1 MYGSTAKAISHYK
14 DTKNLLKL
22 RILTENYFAPHQTLC
37 RKNRYLWDKINAKM
51 IDHLLQPL
59 VCERFQ
65 TDARYREGH
74 LRVVNAL
81 PERLVVGLH
90 SPEIKQVAKQLSRM
104 GGEVAMPDGMRRF
117 CMGGAEVIRAFEAV
131 PSESLCYEETVI
143 WGYLINL
150 EKCSLEE
157 RLAMLGRYVPVLD
170 NWAVCD
176 SYCAHAKW
184 MARADKAALWA
195 FLERWFDS
203 KREFEVR
210 FAVVVAMCYFLG
222 KEWFDKVFERIN
234 RLDFGRIKSKYKS
247 VKGKPKVA
255 QQGTVQG
262 AEPYY
267 VRMGVAWLL
276 ATALAKFPD
285 QTKTFVRSSN
295 LPADVV
301 KLYIRKARESLRT
314 RTVEAV

>member
-1 MYGSTAKAISHYK
+1 MINHF
-14 DTKNLLKL
+14 L
-22 RILTENYFAPHQTLC
+22 RL
-37 RKNRYLWDKINAKM
+37 
-51 IDHLLQPL
+51 L
-59 VCERFQ
+59 VCERFLN
-65 TDARYREGH
+65 DARYREGH

-81 PERLVVGLH
+81 PERRVLGLH
-90 SPEIKQVAKQLSRM
+90 SPEIKQVAKQLSRK
-104 GGEVAMPDGMRRF
+104 GGEVVMPDGTHRI
-117 CMGGAEVIRAFEAV
+117 CANGSEVIRAFEAV
-131 PSESLCYEETVI
+131 PSECLCYEETVI

-150 EKCSLEE
+150 EKCSLDD

-184 MARADKAALWA
+184 MVRADKSVLWA

-203 KREFEVR
+203 EREFEVR
-210 FAVVVAMCYFLG
+210 FAVVVAMCYFLNEG
-222 KEWFDKVFERIN
+222 WLDKVFERIN
-234 RLDFGRIKSKYKS
+234 RLDFGRIKSKYKT

-285 QTKTFVRSSN
+285 ATRAFAHSSN

-301 KLYIRKARESLRT
+301 KLYIRKARESFRT
-314 RTVEAV
+314 RTVKTL

>member
-1 MYGSTAKAISHYK
+1 
-14 DTKNLLKL
+14 
-22 RILTENYFAPHQTLC
+22 
-37 RKNRYLWDKINAKM
+37 M
-51 IDHLLQPL
+51 IHHLLQPL
-59 VCERFQ
+59 ICERFL

-74 LRVVNAL
+74 LREVNAL
-81 PERLVVGLH
+81 PERRVVGLH
-90 SPEIKQVAKQLSRM
+90 SPEIKQVAKQLAREGS
-104 GGEVAMPDGMRRF
+104 GVVMPDGTQRI
-117 CMGGAEVIRAFEAV
+117 CTGGADVIRTFEAV
-131 PSESLCYEETVI
+131 PSERLCYEETVI

-157 RLAMLGRYVPVLD
+157 RLAMLTHYVPVLD

-184 MARADKAALWA
+184 MVRADKVALWT
-195 FLERWFDS
+195 FLESWFDS
-203 KREFEVR
+203 ECEFEVR
-210 FAVVVAMCYFLG
+210 FAVVVAMCCFLNE
-222 KEWFDKVFERIN
+222 EWLDKVFERIN
-234 RLDFGRIKSKYKS
+234 RLDFGRIKSKYNT

-285 QTKTFVRSSN
+285 QTRAFVRSSN
-295 LPADVV
+295 LPEDVV

-314 RTVEAV
+314 RNIIAL

>member
-1 MYGSTAKAISHYK
+1 
-14 DTKNLLKL
+14 
-22 RILTENYFAPHQTLC
+22 
-37 RKNRYLWDKINAKM
+37 M

-59 VCERFQ
+59 VCERFM

-81 PERLVVGLH
+81 PERRVVGLH
-90 SPEIKQVAKQLSRM
+90 SPEIKQVAKQLSRY
-104 GGEVAMPDGMRRF
+104 GGEVVMPDGTHRI
-117 CMGGAEVIRAFEAV
+117 CVNGAEVIRAFEAV

-150 EKCSLEE
+150 EKCSLDE
-157 RLAMLGRYVPVLD
+157 RLAMLSRYVPVLD

-184 MARADKAALWA
+184 MVRADKSALWA

-203 KREFEVR
+203 EYEFEVR
-210 FAVVVAMCYFLG
+210 FAVVVAMCYFLDE
-222 KEWFDKVFERIN
+222 EWLDKVFERIN
-234 RLDFGRIKSKYKS
+234 GLDFGRIKSKYKS
-247 VKGKPKVA
+247 IKGKPKAA

-276 ATALAKFPD
+276 ATALTKFPD
-285 QTKTFVRSSN
+285 ATRAFVRSSN
-295 LPADVV
+295 LPENVV
-301 KLYIRKARESLRT
+301 KLYIRKARESFRT
-314 RTVEAV
+314 RTVKVL

>member
-1 MYGSTAKAISHYK
+1 
-14 DTKNLLKL
+14 
-22 RILTENYFAPHQTLC
+22 
-37 RKNRYLWDKINAKM
+37 M
-51 IDHLLQPL
+51 IDHLLHPL
-59 VCERFQ
+59 VCERFL

-81 PERLVVGLH
+81 PERCILGLH
-90 SPEIKQVAKQLSRM
+90 SPKIKAVAKQLSRD
-104 GGEVAMPDGMRRF
+104 GGEVVMPDGTHRI
-117 CMGGAEVIRAFEAV
+117 CVNGVEVIRAFEEA

-150 EKCSLEE
+150 EKCSLAE
-157 RLAMLGRYVPVLD
+157 RLAMLTHYVPVLD

-184 MARADKAALWA
+184 MARADKVALWA

-203 KREFEVR
+203 GREFEVR
-210 FAVVVAMCYFLG
+210 FAMVVAMCYFLNE
-222 KEWFDKVFERIN
+222 EWLDKVFECIYS
-234 RLDFGRIKSKYKS
+234 LDFDRIKSKYKTI
-247 VKGKPKVA
+247 KGKPKVA

-285 QTKTFVRSSN
+285 ATRTFVRSSN

-314 RTVEAV
+314 RNRIAL

>member
-1 MYGSTAKAISHYK
+1 M
-14 DTKNLLKL
+14 
-22 RILTENYFAPHQTLC
+22 
-37 RKNRYLWDKINAKM
+37 IN
-51 IDHLLQPL
+51 HLLQPL
-59 VCERFQ
+59 VCERFL

-81 PERLVVGLH
+81 PRRRVLGLH
-90 SPEIKQVAKQLSRM
+90 SPEIKAVAKQLSRE
-104 GGEVAMPDGMRRF
+104 GGEVVMPDGMRKI
-117 CMGGAEVIRAFEAV
+117 CVNGAEVIRAFEAV
-131 PSESLCYEETVI
+131 PNESLCYEETVI

-150 EKCSLEE
+150 EKCSLDE

-184 MARADKAALWA
+184 MVRADKATLWA
-195 FLERWFDS
+195 FLERW
-203 KREFEVR
+203 FEVR

-222 KEWFDKVFERIN
+222 EEWLDKVFERIN
-234 RLDFGRIKSKYKS
+234 WLDFGRIKSKYKT

-285 QTKTFVRSSN
+285 ATRVFIRSSN

-301 KLYIRKARESLRT
+301 KLYIRKARESFRT
-314 RTVEAV
+314 STVEAL

>member
-1 MYGSTAKAISHYK
+1 MIFPFLQHLIS
-14 DTKNLLKL
+14 DRLKS
-22 RILTENYFAPHQTLC
+22 
-37 RKNRYLWDKINAKM
+37 
-51 IDHLLQPL
+51 
-59 VCERFQ
+59 
-65 TDARYREGH
+65 DARYREGH

-81 PERLVVGLH
+81 PERRVMGLH
-90 SPEIKQVAKQLSRM
+90 SPEIKQVAKQLTCE
-104 GGEVAMPDGMRRF
+104 GGEVVMPDGVHRI
-117 CMGGAEVIRAFEAV
+117 CANGAEVIRAFEEV
-131 PSESLCYEETVI
+131 PSEGLCYEETVI

-150 EKCSLEE
+150 EKCSLDE

-184 MARADKAALWA
+184 MARADKTALWA
-195 FLERWFDS
+195 FLEHWFDS
-203 KREFEVR
+203 DREFEVR
-210 FAVVVAMCYFLG
+210 FAVVVSMCYFLNE
-222 KEWFDKVFERIN
+222 EWLDKVFERIN
-234 RLDFGRIKSKYKS
+234 RLDFGHIKSKYKT
-247 VKGKPKVA
+247 VKGKPKMA

-285 QTKTFVRSSN
+285 ATRAFVRSSD
-295 LPADVV
+295 LPEDVV
-301 KLYIRKARESLRT
+301 KLYIRKARESFRT

>member
-1 MYGSTAKAISHYK
+1 MTCHF
-14 DTKNLLKL
+14 N
-22 RILTENYFAPHQTLC
+22 RILCDLI
-37 RKNRYLWDKINAKM
+37 IN
-51 IDHLLQPL
+51 LLQPL
-59 VCERFQ
+59 VCERYL

-81 PERLVVGLH
+81 PERRVLGLH
-90 SPEIKQVAKQLSRM
+90 SPEIKQVAKQLSRE
-104 GGEVAMPDGMRRF
+104 GGEIVMPDGTHRN
-117 CMGGAEVIRAFEAV
+117 CTGGAEVIRAFEAV

-150 EKCSLEE
+150 EKCSLDE

-203 KREFEVR
+203 EREFEVR
-210 FAVVVAMCYFLG
+210 FAVVVAMCYFLNE
-222 KEWFDKVFERIN
+222 EWLDKVFERIN
-234 RLDFGRIKSKYKS
+234 RLDFDRIKSKYKTI
-247 VKGKPKVA
+247 KGKPKMA

-285 QTKTFVRSSN
+285 QTRAFVRSSN
-295 LPADVV
+295 LPADVI
-301 KLYIRKARESLRT
+301 KLYIRKARESFRT
-314 RTVEAV
+314 RTEEAL

>member
-1 MYGSTAKAISHYK
+1 
-14 DTKNLLKL
+14 
-22 RILTENYFAPHQTLC
+22 
-37 RKNRYLWDKINAKM
+37 M
-51 IDHLLQPL
+51 IEHLLHLL
-59 VCERFQ
+59 VCERFKS
-65 TDARYREGH
+65 DARYREGH

-81 PERLVVGLH
+81 PERRVLGLH
-90 SPEIKQVAKQLSRM
+90 SPEIKAAAKQLSRE
-104 GGEVAMPDGMRRF
+104 GREIVMPDGTRRF
-117 CMGGAEVIRAFEAV
+117 CANGIEVIRSFEAE
-131 PSESLCYEETVI
+131 PSECLCYEETVI
-143 WGYLINL
+143 WGHLINH
-150 EKCSLEE
+150 EKCSLDE
-157 RLAMLGRYVPVLD
+157 RLAMLCRYVPVID

-203 KREFEVR
+203 ERELEVR
-210 FAVVVAMCYFLG
+210 FAEVVAMCYFLNE
-222 KEWFDKVFERIN
+222 EWLDKVFERIN
-234 RLDFGRIKSKYKS
+234 SLDFDRIKSKYKTL
-247 VKGKPKVA
+247 KGKPKVA

-285 QTKTFVRSSN
+285 QTRAFVRSSN

-301 KLYIRKARESLRT
+301 KLYIRKARESFRT
-314 RTVEAV
+314 RNVVAL